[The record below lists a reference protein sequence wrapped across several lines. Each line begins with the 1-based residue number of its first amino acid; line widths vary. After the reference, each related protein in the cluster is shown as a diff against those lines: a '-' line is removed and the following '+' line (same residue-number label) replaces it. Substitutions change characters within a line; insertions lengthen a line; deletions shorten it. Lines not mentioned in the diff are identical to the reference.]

1 MRSDPFY
8 MTYISANGIGD
19 YVEKNDD
26 YENGSPALT
35 KMMMMEM
42 VMIFFMTNIS
52 VNGVGDKTSHLI
64 TFDIRH

>member
-26 YENGSPALT
+26 YENGENDDDGNGDDFLYD
-35 KMMMMEM
+35 KH
-42 VMIFFMTNIS
+42 IS
-52 VNGVGDKTSHLI
+52 RWSW
-64 TFDIRH
+64 

>member
-35 KMMMMEM
+35 KMMMEM

-64 TFDIRH
+64 TLDIRH